1 MTAKSLS
8 LYAIA
13 KYANQ
18 ELLLESLLQAKGSFQ
33 SLFLEKFRKRQ
44 RTLKIKVIATKILY
58 SVIFGILPVMLIF
71 TYIEIIQSADLYP
84 FSPDNIIFTGV
95 IFFGLYFVLQ
105 FFNFFLMGILESSMV
120 MSGLIFS
127 WFETLPIPREKLR
140 KLAYLT
146 IFRTFDLPIICI
158 IFGFPITMLIQTQN
172 ILIFFI
178 SLGISFVNILF
189 SFDLLILFGER
200 LHRVLY
206 SNKTSPK
213 KALLVRLINILS
225 YIAVILGTIYIIQWV
240 FGSIEYV
247 FSTMI
252 LFPHAQLLNII
263 FSTLPYPF
271 NPSYILSLAITPTL
285 LSVNLWISTFVGLGL
300 FIIITYVVHRKT
312 SKTLFKITNYSSLN
326 SRQVYQ
332 KEEIE
337 IKIKIRTSIG
347 AFLRKDLAVASH
359 DIKVFLSLIMPII
372 LACIFTFSF
381 NIGLVSS
388 PIIFERDVIIYCLGI
403 LLFCPII
410 SSMLVYGIS
419 YIDLSGE
426 TVLAGLPIIPRD
438 RVKAKLILMIILQT
452 IALISPSLM
461 YLFTPKFSSFFFATI
476 IMAPFVWIFLLL
488 TYELKIYF
496 FNKFGKR
503 YVIGDINPE
512 KRIVKWALI
521 ICVQYVI
528 NFWITSFVLIFFIS
542 QLTSVIATFYLI
554 ITIISAL
561 LSILIL
567 NSMFPIIRERRSKH
581 LKDTGSTYFTR
592 HTWVSLFVL
601 FVLYNIHLYIS
612 IFLTNIFAQPVYID
626 IFNDY
631 YFNAFSLIGLL
642 LLNLSFAPLF
652 FILIPKYLGL
662 PYGKRPLRQYLPNI
676 KAGWL
681 IKFSKILLW
690 SILGL
695 ILFYVTTFITNIG
708 YLISPGII
716 AINMMVFIVIL
727 NTNFSFWSELFY
739 RGIGLT
745 ILLKNNRKKST
756 AIILNALIVLISFII
771 IQNLLYRQLIIF
783 YSPFNYLIMFLQ
795 QALLAYLCIKT
806 KSIFPGIIIRVV
818 LISILNLTIVPI
830 FVIY

>member
-33 SLFLEKFRKRQ
+33 SLFLEKYRKRQ

-71 TYIEIIQSADLYP
+71 TYIEIIQSVDLYP

-95 IFFGLYFVLQ
+95 IFFGLYFILQ

-140 KLAYLT
+140 RLAYLT
-146 IFRTFDLPIICI
+146 IFRTFDIPIICI
-158 IFGFPITMLIQTQN
+158 IFAFPITMLIQTQN
-172 ILIFFI
+172 ILIFFV

-247 FSTMI
+247 FGTMI

-300 FIIITYVVHRKT
+300 FIIITYVVHMKT

-542 QLTSVIATFYLI
+542 QLTSIIVTFYII
-554 ITIISAL
+554 ITIVSAL
-561 LSILIL
+561 FSILVL
-567 NSMFPIIRERRSKH
+567 NKMFPIVREKRFKAVKHETLKVQPRYTWIR
-581 LKDTGSTYFTR
+581 
-592 HTWVSLFVL
+592 
-601 FVLYNIHLYIS
+601 
-612 IFLTNIFAQPVYID
+612 
-626 IFNDY
+626 
-631 YFNAFSLIGLL
+631 IGLL
-642 LLNLSFAPLF
+642 IIVYFFNLFIANNILNFFLGLSIPVFNDFVTLGGYILYNLSFIPLF
-652 FILIPKYLGL
+652 FILIPRVFGL
-662 PYGKRPLRQYLPNI
+662 PYGKQPIDEYLSNI
-676 KAGWL
+676 KLGWL
-681 IKFSKILLW
+681 KKLLKIVFWVMIGVLITIALIFIVNIPNLPYIGSFI
-690 SILGL
+690 SIDASFLYL
-695 ILFYVTTFITNIG
+695 ILN
-708 YLISPGII
+708 SSII
-716 AINMMVFIVIL
+716 FRQ
-727 NTNFSFWSELFY
+727 ELLY
-739 RGIGLT
+739 RGIILT
-745 ILLKNNRKKST
+745 VFLTKRRKFV
-756 AIILNALIVLISFII
+756 AIILNALLVSGLYMVPQFISYLPYTLYINPVQFLIGYFAMIFIEGLIAYLFVKTNSILPGVLMQII
-771 IQNLLYRQLIIF
+771 LLYIG
-783 YSPFNYLIMFLQ
+783 PFFMLPSRYF
-795 QALLAYLCIKT
+795 
-806 KSIFPGIIIRVV
+806 
-818 LISILNLTIVPI
+818 
-830 FVIY
+830 